1 MPIRLWA
8 QKINSLK
15 DSNDF
20 LKILLMRRWCG
31 CLRYLDI
38 PNIIRGRLQDHV
50 CVLYVVKAYSLI
62 FISRIPV
69 V

>member
-1 MPIRLWA
+1 MGTKDKLIERFKRLP
-8 QKINSLK
+8 K
-15 DSNDF
+15 DF
-20 LKILLMRRWCG
+20 TYEEVVRLLKIFG
-31 CLRYLDI
+31 YTEY
-38 PNIIRGRLQDHV
+38 NKGRLQDHV